1 MVRFPFPTRLVSAAA
16 SVAFACTTSSVFA
29 AQTLAKP
36 PTSSTVRVDED
47 GVHADSLEDC
57 SGDNEADSPR
67 CTRTTV
73 TDLGTGGFRA
83 NATEQ
88 RITAVHAPIS
98 SATQSGL
105 SAALILGSGDRMEM
119 VGGSFGAQLR
129 FLDGGLFPGAAGGT
143 WFGYFVEPSVQIS
156 MMSTTVTTPRTCVA
170 VGNCAKET
178 QSDSSSGSMLL
189 SGTVGVQY
197 MQFDPLAA
205 GTLEQSGFGI
215 AVGIQAAAVIP
226 LEDGETTTSIGP
238 AFSLLRPTYNPGTAR
253 IETDSLNLFLLPS
266 DSFFMMILGYSGS
279 VS

>member
-1 MVRFPFPTRLVSAAA
+1 
-16 SVAFACTTSSVFA
+16 
-29 AQTLAKP
+29 
-36 PTSSTVRVDED
+36 
-47 GVHADSLEDC
+47 
-57 SGDNEADSPR
+57 
-67 CTRTTV
+67 
-73 TDLGTGGFRA
+73 
-83 NATEQ
+83 
-88 RITAVHAPIS
+88 
-98 SATQSGL
+98 
-105 SAALILGSGDRMEM
+105 
-119 VGGSFGAQLR
+119 
-129 FLDGGLFPGAAGGT
+129 
-143 WFGYFVEPSVQIS
+143 
-156 MMSTTVTTPRTCVA
+156 
-170 VGNCAKET
+170 
-178 QSDSSSGSMLL
+178 MLL